1 MQRAIDAFNYSL
13 DRVKHLG
20 GLHEAIR
27 SLTTDVLDT
36 SDLLRAQVVLL
47 ISAFDYFIHEITAI
61 GMIEIFNGSRQRT
74 NAFQKYRVS
83 LASYSSG
90 SSDWFETDV
99 REKHS
104 FLSFQQ
110 PDKVAD
116 AIRLYSDIELWKQV
130 AASLG
135 RTAKDTKDTLT
146 LIVER
151 RNKIAH
157 EADLDPSYPNT
168 LWPITRKDV
177 DDSIDFIRAVGN
189 AIFALTK

>member
-1 MQRAIDAFNYSL
+1 MQKAIDAFNYSL

-20 GLHEAIR
+20 GLHEAIKK
-27 SLTTDVLDT
+27 LTTNVLDA

-47 ISAFDYFIHEITAI
+47 TSAFDYFVHEITVI
-61 GMIEIFNGSRQRT
+61 GMVEIFNGSRPRT
-74 NAFQKYRVS
+74 NAFQKYRIS

-90 SSDWFETDV
+90 SSDWFEADV
-99 REKHS
+99 RERHS

-116 AIRLYSDIELWKQV
+116 AVRLYSDVELWKVV
-130 AASLG
+130 AALQG
-135 RTAKDTKDTLT
+135 MTAKDVKDQLT
-146 LIVER
+146 LIVNR

-168 LWPITRKDV
+168 LWPITPKDV
-177 DDSIDFIRAVGN
+177 DTSIDFVRAIGN
-189 AIFALTK
+189 AIFAVTK